1 MIYNN
6 TFIKQFANPL
16 SIFAESEKKTETFFF
31 KRSFHHILIWLLVA
45 KNLNGLSLVR
55 YPQWIISLLRLGY
68 PNFRKLTSYPRK
80 TSLVLTF
87 LFLSSSK
94 VKRSY
99 PIPSRSNQYPPTQLY
114 SYNLGNRYNYSRIH
128 FLLFSEFTFTTMDVA

>member
-6 TFIKQFANPL
+6 IFIKQFANPL
-16 SIFAESEKKTETFFF
+16 SLFAESKKKLKLFFF

-55 YPQWIISLLRLGY
+55 YPQCIISLLRLGY

-114 SYNLGNRYNYSRIH
+114 SYNLGNRYYYLRIFFY
-128 FLLFSEFTFTTMDVA
+128 FLNFLSFQLT